1 MKDNRAKIPRLFGIL
16 VVLFG
21 LGGSGLSQSIPNP
34 TPVPW
39 WLNQPDSPLQI
50 TLSPKRDRLLIANIS
65 NRNVDGFR
73 LGCAAIVL
81 PRMKIR
87 KKFSWKASV
96 SLRAASDGTYP
107 FESLDDMYNEADV
120 CRGGMLIVVAVRF
133 DDGSSLR
140 FSSD

>member
-1 MKDNRAKIPRLFGIL
+1 MRDNRAKIPRLFGIL
-16 VVLFG
+16 VVIFG
-21 LGGSGLSQSIPNP
+21 LGGSVLSQSMPNT

-107 FESLDDMYNEADV
+107 FESLDDMYNAADV